1 MTQTRSFQSMD
12 YKVRFT
18 EQARQDLDD
27 IFIYYSTEFSENI
40 AKKVITRLQQ
50 TSNLLTFSPEGG
62 INFDHKIGYSLYPGN
77 TLRMIIS
84 KQYLLFYLIHEKEVY
99 ILRIINSRTD
109 YLNQLDHLFQH
120 IQD

>member
-1 MTQTRSFQSMD
+1 MD

-18 EQARQDLDD
+18 EQARQDFDD

-50 TSNLLTFSPEGG
+50 TSNLLMFSPEGG
-62 INFDHKIGYSLYPGN
+62 INFDHKIGYSL
-77 TLRMIIS
+77 RMIVS
-84 KQYLLFYLIHEKEVY
+84 KQYLLFYLIHEKEVH

>member
-1 MTQTRSFQSMD
+1 MD

-50 TSNLLTFSPEGG
+50 TSNLLMFSPEGG
-62 INFDHKIGYSLYPGN
+62 INFDHKIGYSHYQGN
-77 TLRMIIS
+77 SLRMIVS
-84 KQYLLFYLIHEKEVY
+84 KQYLLFYLIHEKEVH